1 MGVGIVT
8 IGVVDRNVGA
18 HSFIHELLSDKLLQ
32 KLDLLLARQLDGQ
45 RGDKFPRQTAVL
57 GFLRFLHGVP
67 EFFPVLPFRGGPCP
81 AETPPARQ
89 GPVYGVSVEQ
99 QKRDTIDENGI
110 PAL

>member
-18 HSFIHELLSDKLLQ
+18 HSFIHELLSDKILQ

-67 EFFPVLPFRGGPCP
+67 EFFPVLPFRGAMSGRNTACQARPCF
-81 AETPPARQ
+81 R
-89 GPVYGVSVEQ
+89 V
-99 QKRDTIDENGI
+99 
-110 PAL
+110 